1 MSSIEERLRRIEVQ
15 IQQLSDVEA
24 VRKNLAEY
32 CKAVDTKNIDLLA
45 SLFSQDMDLSVSP
58 WSFEFHG
65 RDAIID
71 FYTKAFLD
79 TDGSRH
85 NCVNEV
91 IESSADGGYKSSCY
105 FHSTIAIGPESLV
118 GWGNYDDTFVLE
130 DGVLKFKK
138 KVITVMVL
146 TPLKAG
152 WAGPDKIMSVH

>member
-1 MSSIEERLRRIEVQ
+1 MTSIEERLRRIEVQ
-15 IQQLSDVEA
+15 IQQLSDLEA
-24 VRKNLAEY
+24 VRRNLAAY
-32 CKAVDTKNIDLLA
+32 CKAVDTKNIDLLG

-58 WSFEFHG
+58 WSFDFHG

-91 IESSADGGYKSSCY
+91 IEAIEGGGYKSSCY
-105 FHSTIAIGPESLV
+105 FHSTIAIGSESLV

>member
-1 MSSIEERLRRIEVQ
+1 MTSIEERLRRIEGQ
-15 IQQLSDVEA
+15 IQQLFDVEA
-24 VRKNLAEY
+24 VRKNLAAY
-32 CKAVDTKNIDLLA
+32 CKAVDTKNIDLLG
-45 SLFSQDMDLSVSP
+45 SLFSRDMDLSVSP

-71 FYTKAFLD
+71 FYIKAFLD

-91 IESSADGGYKSSCY
+91 IQASEGGGYTSSCY
-105 FHSTIAIGPESLV
+105 FHSTIAIGSESLI
-118 GWGNYDDTFVLE
+118 GWGNYDDTFILE

-146 TPLKAG
+146 APLKAG
-152 WAGPDKIMSVH
+152 WAGPDKIVSVH